1 MPKIDINVDE
11 DIFLPVYHHLLES
24 TNDIEFLYGSRDSGK
39 SRHIAQQLILK
50 CLSDDYFLC
59 PMIRKVVNTV
69 KDSQW
74 QMLKSIIEEWGL
86 DQYFDFITHP
96 LEVRCKNGNKFLAR
110 GMDDPKKIKSL
121 TNPSCAWIEEGSDL
135 ETDDW
140 VLILTSLRSNHGRTQ
155 TWVSFNPDMPTDYEE
170 TFIYTTF
177 FKDQLELSFS
187 NTLVVDTSGGV
198 AEIKYRCTHS
208 TYQDNPYCP
217 PERVFHY
224 ENLKN
229 ISEYEYL
236 VYAKGLWGK
245 RKTGGEFLSSFNI
258 SKHVKYLRYDPEKII
273 HISLDYNVLPYI
285 ALTLIQLYKD
295 DKGVWQIDIF
305 KEMPCREPIN
315 SAKKAGEH
323 VVLWLKNV
331 GYNQAIYTYGDRSTK
346 NRNGIDDDKR
356 SFYDIFI
363 EPFTRSG
370 YKVIDKMAK
379 FAPSVSALG
388 EFVNSIFEGTS
399 KFAEI
404 NVSTECKTI
413 INDYIETKKDKDGTI
428 LKKRITDPKTGI
440 SYEPTGHY
448 VDNLKDMIYQSFT
461 KEFETFQNRY
471 KPMKSGGIT
480 IKSNQPKYTF

>member
-1 MPKIDINVDE
+1 MPKIEITVDQE
-11 DIFLPVYHHLLES
+11 VFLPVYQHLLDS
-24 TNDIEFLYGSRDSGK
+24 KNDIEFLYGSRDSGK
-39 SRHIAQQLILK
+39 SRDIAQRLILK

-59 PMIRKVVNTV
+59 PMIRKVANTV

-86 DQYFDFITHP
+86 DPYFDFITHP

-135 ETDDW
+135 DTEDW

-155 TWVSFNPDMPTDYEE
+155 TWVSFNPDMPTDYED

-177 FKDQLELSFS
+177 FKGHSELSFS
-187 NTLVVDTSGGV
+187 DSLVVDTTAGK

-245 RKTGGEFLSSFNI
+245 RKTGGEFYNAFNM
-258 SKHVKYLRYDPEKII
+258 SQHVKYVPLDIDKII
-273 HISLDYNVLPYI
+273 HVSLDYNVLPYVAI
-285 ALTLIQLYKD
+285 SLIYLHKD
-295 DKGVWQIDIF
+295 DLGIWQIEIF

-315 SAKKAGEH
+315 SAKRAGEH
-323 VVLWLKNV
+323 LVGWLKTIN
-331 GYNQAIYTYGDRSTK
+331 YNQTIYTYGDRSTK

-363 EPFTRSG
+363 EPLKRNGF
-370 YKVIDKMAK
+370 KVEDKMAK

-388 EFVNSIFEGTS
+388 EFVNGIFEGS
-399 KFAEI
+399 QKFAQI
-404 NVSTECKTI
+404 SVNADCKTI
-413 INDYIETKKDKDGTI
+413 INDYIESKKDKDGSM

-440 SYEPTGHY
+440 SYEPNGHFC
-448 VDNLKDMIYQSFT
+448 DNLKDFIYQAFT
-461 KEFETFQNRY
+461 KEFEAFQNRFNPI
-471 KPMKSGGIT
+471 KPGGVMQVQRTPKIT
-480 IKSNQPKYTF
+480 F